1 MELIIQLNRKEKKE
15 AEKYRNIILK
25 SCEIALSFLD
35 KKEKSFSVLLT
46 DNQEIKKLNKKYR
59 NGDYPT
65 DVLAFPYGEKSSSY
79 IGDIVIS
86 LHKAKEQAIT
96 YKEEL
101 KNELARLVIHGIL
114 HLLGET
120 DTTSKSKKKMWDKQE
135 KILSLL
141 KREKF

>member
-1 MELIIQLNRKEKKE
+1 M
-15 AEKYRNIILK
+15 
-25 SCEIALSFLD
+25 
-35 KKEKSFSVLLT
+35 LT

-86 LHKAKEQAIT
+86 LHKAKEQAIK

-101 KNELARLVIHGIL
+101 IKTKCFQDLTL
-114 HLLGET
+114 
-120 DTTSKSKKKMWDKQE
+120 KKCNP
-135 KILSLL
+135 
-141 KREKF
+141 